1 MGIENKQS
9 IGKTLTN
16 TVLSPVENILVTS
29 ISLQAVASLE
39 GIGIQKIPQTKN
51 DTKCDEEVIEQ
62 SSKEVHSCS
71 MLVVLGCSLM
81 ST

>member
-1 MGIENKQS
+1 M
-9 IGKTLTN
+9 
-16 TVLSPVENILVTS
+16 LVTS

-39 GIGIQKIPQTKN
+39 GIGIKKIPPTKK

-71 MLVVLGCSLM
+71 TLVVPGCSLM
-81 ST
+81 SM